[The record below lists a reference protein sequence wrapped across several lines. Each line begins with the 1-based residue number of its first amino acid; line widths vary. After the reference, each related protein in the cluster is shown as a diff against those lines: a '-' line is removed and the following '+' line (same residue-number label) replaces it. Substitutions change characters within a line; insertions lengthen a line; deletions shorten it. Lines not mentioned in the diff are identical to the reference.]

1 MKEGSSYVVACEMEG
16 RERRGAVTGLL
27 FFTLM
32 RTRKRGDFMDQIQAI
47 NIHILNVLFTSQ
59 I

>member
-32 RTRKRGDFMDQIQAI
+32 RTRKRGDFMDEI
-47 NIHILNVLFTSQ
+47 
-59 I
+59 